1 MNWGAIGVLVTVAIM
16 AALFVRFLLRR
27 KHRNALRSLKK
38 AIGRSRET
46 LLSDAANKAT
56 VPLLDAAE
64 FGYQTTFQE
73 KLLAVQEDVTQMEF
87 TGSGLVRTGGVAVS
101 MPVGVAGR
109 YRVSSGSVRSR
120 RAWQAVAK
128 GRLLITDRAIIFD
141 GDGLRE
147 RITWGKVSEIETRVD
162 GYEVIKLGD
171 PPRTYAVS
179 RLDTNFAAILEL
191 MLVRTD

>member
-1 MNWGAIGVLVTVAIM
+1 MPSPIPV
-16 AALFVRFLLRR
+16 
-27 KHRNALRSLKK
+27 S
-38 AIGRSRET
+38 
-46 LLSDAANKAT
+46 LLSDDANKAT

-162 GYEVIKLGD
+162 GYEVIKLGVNQQKSLCFGTMRGLSGSMWD
-171 PPRTYAVS
+171 KPRFSGDLRGFPASFRAWSGLT
-179 RLDTNFAAILEL
+179 
-191 MLVRTD
+191 

>member
-1 MNWGAIGVLVTVAIM
+1 MNWGAIGLLVTVAIV
-16 AALFVRFLLRR
+16 AAFIARYLLKR
-27 KHRNALRSLKK
+27 KHQKALRSLKK
-38 AIGRSRET
+38 SIGSSREV
-46 LLSDAANKAT
+46 LLSHANKAA

-120 RAWQAVAK
+120 RAWRAVAK
-128 GRLLITDRAIIFD
+128 GRLLITDRAIVFD
-141 GDGLRE
+141 GDGMHE
-147 RITWGKVSEIETRVD
+147 RITWGKVSEVETRVD
-162 GYEVIKLGD
+162 GYEVIKLGE

-179 RLDTNFAAILEL
+179 KLDTNFAAILEL
-191 MLVRTD
+191 MLVRID